1 MDASGYYQAES
12 DRHAAPGTRAAA
24 PAAAP
29 APAPAVSL
37 PPAALA
43 AAATLGAWMS
53 QPAVCDTYVRLLAEY
68 EPSSVLAFLQQH
80 QEYDVRRCIQICRT
94 AGVLDGEA
102 YLHERL
108 GEYDAAMRLHLK
120 DITRCVLGAATSLP
134 ARQVCISLHS
144 HLAGTITNHWA

>member
-1 MDASGYYQAES
+1 MALEPTQALDASGHYQAHDDS
-12 DRHAAPGTRAAA
+12 GTRVAAA
-24 PAAAP
+24 TA
-29 APAPAVSL
+29 APAVSL

-80 QEYDVRRCIQICRT
+80 QEYDVRRCIEICRT

-120 DITRCVLGAATSLP
+120 DITRCVFGAM
-134 ARQVCISLHS
+134 
-144 HLAGTITNHWA
+144 